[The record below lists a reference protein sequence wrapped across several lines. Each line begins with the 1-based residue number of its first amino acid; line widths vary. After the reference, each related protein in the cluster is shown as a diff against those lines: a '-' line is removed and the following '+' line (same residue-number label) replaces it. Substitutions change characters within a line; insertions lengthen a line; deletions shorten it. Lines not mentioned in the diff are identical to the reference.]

1 MVVMMPAQ
9 PDTPEARLAALGLEL
24 PAIAPPRGRFKA
36 CTIAGDLLYLSGK
49 GAPFRGDAQ
58 PVPKVG
64 KDVGVEQ
71 AQAYAREVA
80 LHHLAAAKATLG
92 ELSRITQVVKVL
104 GLVNA
109 HPHFTEHPEVINGYS
124 ELLIAVLAPA
134 GEHARSAIGVDSLPK
149 GFAVEIEAI
158 FQFR

>member
-1 MVVMMPAQ
+1 MTDVHA
-9 PDTPEARLAALGLEL
+9 DTPEARLQALGLALPEL
-24 PAIAPPRGRFKA
+24 IAPRGRFKP
-36 CTIAGDLLYLSGK
+36 CTLAGDMLYLSGK
-49 GAPFRGDAQ
+49 GEPFRGDAQ

-64 KDVGVEQ
+64 REVDLAQ
-71 AQAYAREVA
+71 AQAHAREVA
-80 LHHLAAAKATLG
+80 LYHLAVAKQALG
-92 ELSRITQVVKVL
+92 ELTRITQVVKVL

-109 HPHFTEHPEVINGYS
+109 HPHFTQHPEVVNGYS
-124 ELLIAVLAPA
+124 DLLIAVLGPS